1 MGGIAGLLRT
11 DGRPADPAVLR
22 ATAESLAHR
31 AAGSPAGS
39 PARRAGGPAHVVTD
53 GPAGLA
59 TLDPAGL
66 VSTGDE
72 AVCAVCDGP
81 LPDAPDLAPFTADPA
96 AALESL
102 PDPFALA
109 VWDGSRRRLLLAR
122 DRLGTRPLYWWRGEA
137 GLAVA
142 SEPAALFACPD
153 VPRRLDAAALGDF
166 LRFACVPAP
175 ATGFEGIR
183 HLPPAHFL
191 LFDAAAGRLDG
202 PRRWWDIPR
211 GPPLAGVPLAEWAER
226 VRDALA
232 EAVRARL
239 EGPGRAAVLLSGGL
253 DSSIIAALAA
263 EAADGTLRTVT
274 AAFEEAGWDESAHAR
289 SVAERLGTE
298 HAEVRI
304 RPDAVEAAPDL
315 VATGVLL
322 ADSSALA
329 LAAVSREVRGTVP
342 AVLTGDGG
350 DESFGGYPRHGAL
363 WRSERLPGA
372 VRRLLAPLGR
382 RLPPRPGRKSAWNA
396 ARRFASALD
405 LPPLERYLAWRSL
418 FAEPSRST
426 RRGGSPYPPRPTP
439 DPAGG
444 AVGAETHRARSWG
457 PEGPI
462 SLDDILAPDVAAQ
475 ALAADPLARWR
486 DLARGLEDRPWID
499 RAMAIDLLDYLPN
512 DGLAKVDTAATAQ
525 GLAVRSPMLDP
536 RVVELA
542 RRMPWDVKWRRR
554 IGRLPQGKRI
564 LRAAFADR
572 LPPAVLR
579 RGKTGFGVPVSRWL
593 AGPYADWA
601 RDVLL
606 EAGARTAPLLRREA
620 VEALLSAH
628 IARRADHGERLWALV
643 CLELW
648 MRAFRL

>member
-1 MGGIAGLLRT
+1 MAGIAGYIRT

-22 ATAESLAHR
+22 AMADRLAHR
-31 AAGSPAGS
+31 AAGSAVGRPAH
-39 PARRAGGPAHVVTD
+39 RAGGPPHVVTD

-66 VSTGDE
+66 VSTGDG
-72 AVCAVCDGP
+72 AVCAVCDAP
-81 LPDAPDLAPFTADPA
+81 LPDAPDLARFAGDAP

-109 VWDGSRRRLLLAR
+109 VWDGARRRLLLAR
-122 DRLGTRPLYWWRGEA
+122 DRLGTRPLYWCRGEA
-137 GLAVA
+137 GLAFA
-142 SEPAALFACPD
+142 SEPAALLGCPN
-153 VPRRLDAAALGDF
+153 VPRRFDAATLGDF

-191 LFDAAAGRLDG
+191 LFDAAAGHLDG

-211 GPPLAGVPLAEWAER
+211 GPPQAGVPPAAR
-226 VRDALA
+226 VA
-232 EAVRARL
+232 
-239 EGPGRAAVLLSGGL
+239 GGGRTAAVLLSGGL

-263 EAADGTLRTVT
+263 EAAGGTLRTVT

-289 SVAERLGTE
+289 TVAERLGAEHTE
-298 HAEVRI
+298 IRV
-304 RPDAVEAAPDL
+304 RPDAIEAAPDL

-329 LAAVSREVRGTVP
+329 LATLAREVGATVP
-342 AVLTGDGG
+342 AALSGDGG

-363 WRSERLPGA
+363 WWSERMPGA
-372 VRRLLAPLGR
+372 LRRLLAPLGR
-382 RLPPRPGRKSAWNA
+382 WMPPRPGRKSTWNA

-418 FAEPSRST
+418 FQDRGPT
-426 RRGGSPYPPRPTP
+426 GKRGGSPYPPRARADATGC
-439 DPAGG
+439 A
-444 AVGAETHRARSWG
+444 AGAETRRAPSWG
-457 PEGPI
+457 AAGPASLEG
-462 SLDDILAPDVAAQ
+462 ILAPDVAAE

-486 DLARGLEDRPWID
+486 DLVAGLEDRPWID

-512 DGLAKVDTAATAQ
+512 DGLAKVDTAAAAQ
-525 GLAVRSPMLDP
+525 GLAVRSPMLHP
-536 RVVELA
+536 AVVELA
-542 RRMPWDVKWRRR
+542 RRMPWDVKWRPRL
-554 IGRLPQGKRI
+554 GRLPQGKRV

-579 RGKTGFGVPVSRWL
+579 RGKAGFGVPVSRWL
-593 AGPYADWA
+593 AGPYAEWA

-606 EAGARTAPLLRREA
+606 GAGARTAPLLRRKA
-620 VEALLSAH
+620 VAALLSAH
-628 IARRADHGERLWALV
+628 TTRRADHGERLWALL

-648 MRAFRL
+648 MRAVRV